1 MIEQSFDAFTR
12 GTAAG
17 ATRRGTLL
25 TLGGAALAAAVG
37 GSVTSSAKMNNKKK
51 NNKKDKKKEKK
62 KAEQK
67 CEQQVAECQSILN
80 SVAAPTPEQLLCCDS
95 LSTCNAALFISCIFT
110 P

>member
-12 GTAAG
+12 GAAAG
-17 ATRRGTLL
+17 DTRRGTLL
-25 TLGGAALAAAVG
+25 TLGGAALAAAVS
-37 GSVTSSAKMNNKKK
+37 GSVTSSAKKNNKKK
-51 NNKKDKKKEKK
+51 NKKKEKK

-67 CEQQVAECQSILN
+67 CKQQVADCQSILQ